1 MIAYALSSGIHWTSA
16 VGGRVVVLTATNRR
30 YILNHSA
37 SKIWMGLSSGQAIEA
52 IEAAIAA
59 EYDIPASQATTD
71 VQSLLKHLRSIE
83 LISVS
88 RDS

>member
-1 MIAYALSSGIHWTSA
+1 
-16 VGGRVVVLTATNRR
+16 
-30 YILNHSA
+30 
-37 SKIWMGLSSGQAIEA
+37 MGLSSGQAIEA